1 MSLAVEW
8 DPAKAEANLRKHGVS
23 FEEAATVL
31 GDPLSITISDP
42 DHSDIEERFLLLGRA
57 VTGRF
62 LILVI
67 VERGRVVRI
76 INARVMTP
84 RERRA
89 YEREVER

>member
-23 FEEAATVL
+23 FGEAATVL

-42 DHSDIEERFLLLGRA
+42 DHSGVEERFLLLGR
-57 VTGRF
+57 TSTERF
-62 LILVI
+62 LILAI
-67 VERGRVVRI
+67 AERGPAVRI

-89 YEREVER
+89 YEREVEP